1 MVNKNVDIQ
10 TAVDFMQNEHSKT
23 VDILNNI
30 LTRLEKLEKSKKF
43 INQTKEDQIKM
54 EDKWIE
60 QKLSE
65 WQNGSVY
72 CEDRDKG
79 KIIKHMFERIKKLEE
94 KSK

>member
-1 MVNKNVDIQ
+1 
-10 TAVDFMQNEHSKT
+10 
-23 VDILNNI
+23 
-30 LTRLEKLEKSKKF
+30 
-43 INQTKEDQIKM
+43 M